1 MISSVSSQHD
11 SIFQRGKNTSMI
23 FKVTEE
29 EPTHA
34 ERVKGPRA
42 DGTGPGEGGGG
53 VVLRHKAHT
62 PAVNMDVTPIMS
74 EGLAPE
80 PQEGRPRVRP

>member
-29 EPTHA
+29 EPTRA

-42 DGTGPGEGGGG
+42 DGTGPGEGWGGG
-53 VVLRHKAHT
+53 PQAQGTHTSCEHGRH
-62 PAVNMDVTPIMS
+62 PNN
-74 EGLAPE
+74 ER
-80 PQEGRPRVRP
+80 RPGP